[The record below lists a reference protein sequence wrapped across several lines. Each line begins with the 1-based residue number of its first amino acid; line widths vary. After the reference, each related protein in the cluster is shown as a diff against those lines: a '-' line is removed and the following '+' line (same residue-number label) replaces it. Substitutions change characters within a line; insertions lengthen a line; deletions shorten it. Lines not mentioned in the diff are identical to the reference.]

1 MDHPYY
7 NVVIAGVGPA
17 GLACAHTLQ
26 ARAPHLRVLLLEA
39 GRAFCR
45 RPCPVDRGLRCTGCG
60 GVCNVISGFGGS
72 MHYGDGAKLSLL
84 PSGRRLITHFGEA
97 AAQRLCA
104 DAYAWLTS
112 ALPQPPVLAGE
123 YLSGRAVSAFDAYGL
138 SIREYPVAVLGER
151 DLGRVIEACH
161 DGLSTE
167 CWYLSELIEAQPR
180 DGGGMVVKVATHDG
194 VKEAHAGHV
203 VLATG
208 RRGVT
213 ATASLLRQLGVP
225 MTPPDLSVGVRFEMD
240 ARLLAA
246 IGTEHPDLKISQR
259 DTAVANKVKT
269 FCFCGGP
276 NGGRLKFTHYHNAFG
291 PAVITLDGHETTDRV
306 PAERPLAANFGLL
319 CQVQGRGN
327 AEGAQA
333 SFLGTYRDLAQGRPF
348 AQTLGD
354 FLDRTP
360 EAVPWPD
367 LQQRLPYQPSVLDL
381 TTGPVHELFTPE
393 EHASLT
399 AGLDRVLGSILWH
412 AGSAVSTRDLADQV
426 LVVAPELEFVWE
438 QPELDAGCRVPG
450 LPVYVIGDAAGIAQ
464 GIVQGAMMGMAA
476 AQAIAAGQTAPTIG
490 AGR

>member
-1 MDHPYY
+1 MDDQFD
-7 NVVIAGVGPA
+7 VVIAGAGPA

-26 ARAPHLRVLLLEA
+26 DRAPHLRVLLLEA
-39 GRAFCR
+39 GRAFRR

-84 PSGRRLITHFGEA
+84 PSGRRLIPHLGA
-97 AAQRLCA
+97 SVAHKLCA

-123 YLSGRAVSAFDAYGL
+123 SLSGHAVSAFDAHGL
-138 SIREYPVAVLGER
+138 SIREYPVAVLGEQ
-151 DLGRVIEACH
+151 DLGQVIEACNE
-161 DGLSTE
+161 GLRAQ
-167 CWYLSELIEAQPR
+167 CWYLSELAEAQPR
-180 DGGGMVVKVATHDG
+180 VGGGMVVKVATRHG
-194 VKEAHAGHV
+194 VKEVHAGHV

-213 ATASLLRQLGVP
+213 ATASLLRQLGVA

-259 DTAVANKVKT
+259 DTAVVHKVKT

-306 PAERPLAANFGLL
+306 PAGRPLAANFGLL

-327 AEGAQA
+327 AQQAQE
-333 SFLGTYRDLAQGRPF
+333 SFLGTYRALTQGRPV
-348 AQTLGD
+348 AQTLGS
-354 FLDRTP
+354 FLSCTRDVM
-360 EAVPWPD
+360 AWPD
-367 LQQRLPYQPSVLDL
+367 LQQRLQYQPSVLDL

-399 AGLDRVLGSILWH
+399 AGLDRVLGSILRH
-412 AGSAVSTRDLADQV
+412 AGIEASIGDLADQV

-450 LPVYVIGDAAGIAQ
+450 LPVHVVGDAAGVAQ
-464 GIVQGAMMGMAA
+464 GIVQAAMMGMAA
-476 AQAIAAGQTAPTIG
+476 AQSIAAAQPGYA
-490 AGR
+490 AGVAR